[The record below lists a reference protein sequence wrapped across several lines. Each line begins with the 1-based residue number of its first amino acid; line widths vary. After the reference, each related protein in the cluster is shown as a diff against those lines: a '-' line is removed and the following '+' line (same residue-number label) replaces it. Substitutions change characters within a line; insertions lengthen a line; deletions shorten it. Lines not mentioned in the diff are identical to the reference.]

1 MTATSPAPPPAA
13 RPSASEG
20 SLRVLS
26 PEKVVQTIEQLRRRI
41 EERFPGSGLG
51 RVAGELHR
59 ISRDSV
65 ARAERIR
72 RPNWWLRLA
81 VALLIAL
88 IVAVVASFASSIR
101 VGDNVFEIDE
111 FAQVVDSSLASLL
124 VIGAAI
130 AFLVGLEVR
139 LKRRS
144 ALQAVRELRSLAH
157 IVDMHQLTKDPD
169 RIRPEHHATA
179 SSPERTYT
187 AFQLVRYLDYCS
199 ELLSLIS
206 KVGAIYVQEFPDT
219 VALQAVDQLATL
231 SNDLSRGMM
240 QKVMMVEN
248 LRKSLDAP
256 KSVE

>member
-1 MTATSPAPPPAA
+1 MTTAAPAPRPELRSPAGEA
-13 RPSASEG
+13 

-26 PEKVVQTIEQLRRRI
+26 PDKVVQTIEQLRRRI
-41 EERFPGSGLG
+41 EERFPGAGLG

-59 ISRDSV
+59 IARNSV

-72 RPNWWLRLA
+72 RPNWWLRLV
-81 VALLIAL
+81 VAFLIAL
-88 IVAVVASFASSIR
+88 IVAVVASFASSVR
-101 VGDNVFEIDE
+101 VGDNVFEIQE
-111 FAQVVDSSLASLL
+111 LAQVVDSSLASLV

-169 RIRPEHHATA
+169 RIRPQHQATA

-231 SNDLSRGMM
+231 SNDLSRGVV
-240 QKVMMVEN
+240 QKIMLVEN
-248 LRKSLDAP
+248 VRKTQDE
-256 KSVE
+256 K